1 MKQQDNKKM
10 QSLYEEWLDSGK
22 SRASFAKAH
31 GIAANTFNYWI
42 NKFRRSSLVKKTSSF
57 NELLVEAPILVNSN
71 HPTAVIYFPSGVKI
85 ELYHQPEV
93 SFLKELVL

>member
-1 MKQQDNKKM
+1 MKRQDNKKM
-10 QSLYEEWLDSGK
+10 QSLYEEWLGSGE
-22 SRASFAKAH
+22 SRAGFAKAR

-42 NKFRRSSLVKKTSSF
+42 NKFQRALLVKKGSNF

-71 HPTAVIYFPSGVKI
+71 HPTAVIYFPSGVKM
-85 ELYHQPEV
+85 ELFNQPEV